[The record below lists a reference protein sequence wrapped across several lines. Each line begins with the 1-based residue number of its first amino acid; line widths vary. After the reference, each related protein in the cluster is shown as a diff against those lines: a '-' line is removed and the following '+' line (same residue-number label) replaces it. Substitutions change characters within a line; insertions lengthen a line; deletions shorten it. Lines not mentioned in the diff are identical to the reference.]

1 MDIHELDFEKIK
13 ENETKRI
20 DELLGNTLNYKDDNL
35 PTDEI
40 ILRNLNDTVSNIKIL
55 YYENEKELDKI
66 CQNNNIGLNEVLSKN
81 KKLANSKYKR
91 VMLSGNE
98 WL

>member
-1 MDIHELDFEKIK
+1 MDIHELDFEEIK

-40 ILRNLNDTVSNIKIL
+40 ILRNLHDTVSNIKIL

>member
-1 MDIHELDFEKIK
+1 MDVHELDFEKIK

-40 ILRNLNDTVSNIKIL
+40 ILRNLHDTVSNIKIL

-98 WL
+98 

>member
-1 MDIHELDFEKIK
+1 MRYFYHLYLCAIRYDKIC
-13 ENETKRI
+13 R
-20 DELLGNTLNYKDDNL
+20 NL
-35 PTDEI
+35 P
-40 ILRNLNDTVSNIKIL
+40 KF
-55 YYENEKELDKI
+55 DKI

-98 WL
+98 